1 MPFLEMVG
9 LSKSFGATKALDS
22 VDLAVDTGE
31 VRALVGENG
40 SGKSTLMRILAG
52 VIHPDQGRMRLD
64 GREYAPHNPSDARR
78 HGVAMVHQELSLCNH
93 LSVAENVFLGVE
105 PSRLGVLEQNEL
117 ERRTRDALSRLGYPD
132 LSVDLQVGKLPIATR
147 QIVEIARAV
156 AIGCR
161 VVVFD
166 EPTSSLTE
174 EDTERLFEVVRSLR
188 NSGHAV
194 VYISHFLDEV
204 REVCDT
210 VTVLRDGE
218 VVPGDGAG
226 GDGFSADP
234 VGSLSNEEIVRRMV
248 GRSVDELYPRNE
260 RRPGEVVLEVRR
272 LTGRQRPSAVDLS
285 LRRGEVLGVA
295 GLNGSGRTELLRAIF
310 GLDPVVRGEVRVA
323 GILRSGA
330 PFESWRMGMGMLSED
345 RKQEGL
351 ALGLTIADNMTLPC
365 LHRFGRWGWV
375 DHRAEEA
382 TARSW
387 AESLG
392 IRCRGVGQKVSD
404 LSGGNQQK
412 VAIGRL
418 LLHDVDVLLLDE
430 PTRGIDVVS
439 KSQIYQLI
447 DRAALQG
454 KAVLFVSSY
463 LPELLGVCDRIAV
476 MRRGRLAR
484 TLPAS
489 EWTQEGIMAEATG
502 A

>member
-22 VDLAVDTGE
+22 VSLAVEAGE
-31 VRALVGENG
+31 VRGLVGENG

-52 VIHPDQGRMRLD
+52 VIRPDQGAMRL
-64 GREYAPHNPSDARR
+64 GGSEYAPRSPIDARR
-78 HGVAMVHQELSLCNH
+78 QGVAMVHQELSLCNH
-93 LSVAENVFLGVE
+93 LSVAENVFLGME
-105 PSRLGVLEQNEL
+105 PSRMGVLERNEL
-117 ERRTRDALSRLGYPD
+117 ERRTGKALARLGYPD
-132 LSVDLQVGKLPIATR
+132 LSVHTQVGRLPIALR

-174 EDTERLFEVVRSLR
+174 EDAERLFQVVRSLR
-188 NSGHAV
+188 ESGHAV

-210 VTVLRDGE
+210 VTVLRDGK
-218 VVPGDGAG
+218 VVPGEAGAS
-226 GDGFSADP
+226 DGFSSDP
-234 VGSLSNEEIVRRMV
+234 TSSLSNEEIVRRMV
-248 GRSVDELYPRNE
+248 GRSVDELYPRSE
-260 RRPGEVVLEVRR
+260 RKPGEVVVEVRSLSGLQKPLEID
-272 LTGRQRPSAVDLS
+272 LT

-295 GLNGSGRTELLRAIF
+295 GLNGSGRTELLRAVF

-323 GILRSGA
+323 GILRAGG
-330 PFESWRMGMGMLSED
+330 PFSSWRMGMGMLSED

-365 LHRFGRWGWV
+365 LQRFGRWGWISQ
-375 DHRAEEA
+375 RAEEA
-382 TARSW
+382 TAHSW

-392 IRCRGVGQKVSD
+392 IRCRGVGQKVAD

-476 MRRGRLAR
+476 MRRGRIAR

-489 EWTQEGIMAEATG
+489 EWTQEGIIAEATG